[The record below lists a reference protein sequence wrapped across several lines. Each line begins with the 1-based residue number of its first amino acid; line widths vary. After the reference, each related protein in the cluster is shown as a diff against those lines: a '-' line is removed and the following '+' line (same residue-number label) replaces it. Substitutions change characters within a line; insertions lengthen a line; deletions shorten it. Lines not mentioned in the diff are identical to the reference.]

1 MKECQALDLLIT
13 PYLDEECSVLDR
25 AAVQQHL
32 TECAVCRRRVEAES
46 TAREVLRAH
55 AAVARTLG
63 EAPAWR
69 PRAFR
74 LGKAPLRVAY
84 PAALTAAA
92 VVALLLAVFILRPQ
106 PVAAVGTI
114 GDSVCG
120 AHHQY
125 VNPQR
130 DARSCTLGCVARGA
144 RFVFIVDG
152 TVYEIQNQEF
162 PDLASFAD
170 RRVEVSGHID
180 GSHINVSAMALAP
193 L

>member
-13 PYLDEECSVLDR
+13 PYLDDECSALDR

-32 TECAVCRRRVEAES
+32 RECAACRQRVEAES

-63 EAPAWR
+63 EAPPWK
-69 PRAFR
+69 PRNFR
-74 LGKAPLRVAY
+74 LGKAPLLVAH
-84 PAALTAAA
+84 PAALTAVA
-92 VVALLLAVFILRPQ
+92 VVVIVLGVFILRPE

-114 GDSVCG
+114 GDSNCG
-120 AHHQY
+120 AHHLY

-130 DARSCTLGCVARGA
+130 DAKSCTLGCVARGA
-144 RFVFIVDG
+144 RFVLIVDG
-152 TVYEIQNQEF
+152 KVYEIQNQEF
-162 PDLASFAD
+162 PDLSSFAD

-180 GSHINVSAMALAP
+180 GSKISVTTMTLAD
-193 L
+193 